1 MRIVPMN
8 KKKSVTKKL
17 DTSGSKCVECGSLM
31 KDATGKLD
39 FPVNGEDISVS
50 GMTFLK
56 CQKCQEIILRLDESR
71 KLRENAIELYRKK
84 YSLLSGDEIRSI
96 RERNQLTQAQFASL
110 LKLGV
115 NTLSRWESGRNVQN
129 SAMDVLLRLIRDVPG
144 TLAYLQRL
152 AA

>member
-1 MRIVPMN
+1 MN
-8 KKKSVTKKL
+8 RKKSVNKKL
-17 DTSGSKCVECGSLM
+17 DTSATQCVECGSLM
-31 KDATGKLD
+31 KDAVGKLD

-56 CQKCQEIILRLDESR
+56 CHKCQEIILRLDESR
-71 KLRENAIELYRKK
+71 KPREKAIELYRKK
-84 YSLLSGDEIRSI
+84 HNLLSGDEIRSL

-144 TLAYLQRL
+144 TLAYLQGL

>member
-1 MRIVPMN
+1 MN
-8 KKKSVTKKL
+8 KKKSLNKKL

-31 KDATGKLD
+31 KDVSGKLD
-39 FPVNGEDISVS
+39 FPVNGENISVS

-110 LKLGV
+110 LKFGI
-115 NTLSRWESGRNVQN
+115 NTFSRWESGRNVQN

-144 TLAYLQRL
+144 TLAYLQ
-152 AA
+152 